1 MVLGPSALHSGW
13 VGPSG
18 VIATPMAGLGFQG
31 SHKVLEGRFGLVST
45 HLGAG
50 NFDEATFTAGSGTDR
65 HRARMGKLHDDKLHD
80 DRKVSQP

>member
-13 VGPSG
+13 AGPSG
-18 VIATPMAGLGFQG
+18 VIATPMAGLGFPG
-31 SHKVLEGRFGLVST
+31 SHKVPEGRFGRSSP

-50 NFDEATFTAGSGTDR
+50 DFDEATLTAGSGTNR
-65 HRARMGKLHDDKLHD
+65 HRVHMSRQRN